1 MSRCALLALAALAA
15 SIGAVA
21 PSYAQNSLKVGQL
34 RCEVSAGLGLIVM
47 STKEMRCAFTSAQGV
62 KEYYYGKIQK
72 FGLDIGVTN
81 KGILAWT
88 VFSATNGTQRG
99 ALAGEYVGVDASAT
113 VAAGVGANYLVGGS
127 SQRHHFAALVRPGA
141 IGPRARRRRRCA
153 DASPR
158 GIGRRSIC

>member
-1 MSRCALLALAALAA
+1 MRRHVLIALAALAA
-15 SIGAVA
+15 SVGAVS
-21 PSYAQNSLKVGQL
+21 PSAAQNSLKVGQL

-62 KEYYYGKIQK
+62 KEYYYGRIQK

-127 SQRHHFAALVRPGA
+127 SRAITLQPWSVQAQSGLALAGGVAALTLRPA
-141 IGPRARRRRRCA
+141 E
-153 DASPR
+153 
-158 GIGRRSIC
+158 

>member
-1 MSRCALLALAALAA
+1 MNRCALLALAVLAA
-15 SIGAVA
+15 SLGLAGPSVA
-21 PSYAQNSLKVGQL
+21 QESLKVGQL
-34 RCEVSAGLGLIVM
+34 RCEVSAGLGMIIM
-47 STKEMRCAFTSAQGV
+47 SSKEMRCAFTSAQGV

-99 ALAGEYVGVDASAT
+99 SLAGEYFGVDASAT

-127 SQRHHFAALVRPGA
+127 SKSITLQPWSVQAQSGLALAGGVAALTLRVA
-141 IGPRARRRRRCA
+141 E
-153 DASPR
+153 
-158 GIGRRSIC
+158 

>member
-1 MSRCALLALAALAA
+1 MNRRALVALLAFAV
-15 SIGAVA
+15 SIGAVRT
-21 PSYAQNSLKVGQL
+21 SSAQAGLKVGQL
-34 RCEVSAGLGLIVM
+34 RCEVSAGLGMIIM
-47 STKEMRCAFTSAQGV
+47 SSKEMRCAFTSAQGV

-88 VFSATNGTQRG
+88 VFSATNGSQRG

-127 SQRHHFAALVRPGA
+127 SRSITLQPWSVQAQSGLALAGGVAALTLRPA
-141 IGPRARRRRRCA
+141 E
-153 DASPR
+153 
-158 GIGRRSIC
+158 